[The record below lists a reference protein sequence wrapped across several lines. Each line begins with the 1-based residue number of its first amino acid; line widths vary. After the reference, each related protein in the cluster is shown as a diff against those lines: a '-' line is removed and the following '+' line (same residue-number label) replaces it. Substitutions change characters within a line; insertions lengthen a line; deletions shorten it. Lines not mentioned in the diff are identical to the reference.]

1 MQTFSLIVWFL
12 ALALC
17 YWMGYRCGR
26 ARPDRI
32 TLQQQLDLCRIQR
45 LAEGLYRVGD
55 QYTHYPAVP
64 DGVISKVRLL
74 PRTVI
79 DSKVTRLVRVTK

>member
-17 YWMGYRCGR
+17 YRMGYRCGR
-26 ARPDRI
+26 ARPDTPTI
-32 TLQQQLDLCRIQR
+32 QQELESCRALR
-45 LAEGLYRVGD
+45 LADGIHRQGD

-74 PRTVI
+74 PRTTI
-79 DSKVTRLVRVTK
+79 NSKVTRLVRVTK

>member
-1 MQTFSLIVWFL
+1 MNSTIVLTWGVGL
-12 ALALC
+12 VIC
-17 YWMGYRCGR
+17 YWLGYRCGR

-45 LAEGLYRVGD
+45 LADGLYRVGD

-79 DSKVTRLVRVTK
+79 DSKVTRLVRVTN